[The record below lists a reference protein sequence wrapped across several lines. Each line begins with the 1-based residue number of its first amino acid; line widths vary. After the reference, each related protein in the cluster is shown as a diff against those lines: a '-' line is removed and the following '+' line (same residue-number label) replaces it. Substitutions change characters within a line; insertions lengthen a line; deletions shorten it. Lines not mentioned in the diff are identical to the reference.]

1 MEIIKGKPIPARG
14 GRSVKY
20 GFVYFMEYGDCVI
33 VTDDHEK
40 QNISAAIR
48 QSDPKSKV
56 VTRTEKINGVREITI
71 WKTEA

>member
-1 MEIIKGKPIPARG
+1 MEIIKGKPIPPRA

-33 VTDDHEK
+33 VKDDIEK
-40 QNISAAIR
+40 QNISASIR
-48 QSDPKSKV
+48 QSDPKCKV
-56 VTRTEKINGVREITI
+56 VTRSERVNGVREITI